1 MESSRY
7 SPHFQRIFLIAQ
19 EHAKRLNHDYLGS
32 EHLLLAI
39 TDVEDSIAA
48 QALKKLN
55 VDLRKLRMIIEDAI
69 GVGQSMMLLG
79 ELPLSSQ
86 AKKIIGYAVEE
97 AHKMGL
103 NYIGSEHLMLALVKD
118 EEGIGARILSSMGVR
133 YQNLKEVVM
142 KLLGDLPVSRETD
155 DEDEEE
161 FEEERPP
168 KPFYKE
174 REFKQSSYKPLK
186 VKTQTLDEF
195 GRDLTELAKNR
206 QLDPVIGRENEMERV
221 IQVLGRR
228 TKNNPV
234 LVGEPGV
241 GKTAI
246 VEGLAQRIV
255 NGEVPE
261 TLSGKRLVSLDL
273 AAIVAG
279 TKYRGE
285 FEQRLKTIVDEI
297 RKAKNSII
305 LFIDELHTVI
315 GAGAAEGAI
324 DAANILKPALARGE
338 LQCIGATTFDEYRKH
353 IEHDPALERRFQPII
368 VDPPTMEETIEILK
382 GLKEK
387 YENHHMCI
395 YTDKAIEAAVYLSDR
410 YITDRALPDKAIDLM
425 DEAGSSA
432 RLKMSVYPPEFK
444 DKEREIEEI
453 RLKEK
458 NGVILIKNPE
468 INEEFVGVNK
478 GDIEISGN
486 LEILVSTSGM
496 KLYNKSYLEHI
507 LPSVVSLINIP
518 KDNKD
523 NYELIKALT
532 VIVRTYFIKQLENK
546 DYIYYDL
553 LPDYKFKG
561 LQYEKQIFV
570 DAARDT
576 QKEVLIDKYGKLYNV
591 SYSINS
597 GGKTKKGVD
606 DNSTKPDILTPFNLY
621 RWIYFDFTKKMVYS
635 IPQNQEDISRAWW
648 IIVLKPKWIEDRV
661 NRYYKLGNIK
671 NIYVLKRDEFGIVK
685 SIKIEGS
692 ASNVII
698 EGEDE
703 VNRFLAGGSLRSN
716 LFYLRQINKGKFP
729 EFFILRGIGTGKFDG
744 LCIDGSYY
752 LSKNIG
758 YTYTSLLKHYFPDGS
773 LKKWK

>member
-1 MESSRY
+1 MRQKNVWKEIFFLVVVMLNNSTIFPIEDLNKIYSNAIKLWNNGQIQDSIGALEYIVYNSTDDKLILKAGKDLVVLLNDTGENSLALGYIEKLKAIQKNDPYLQLEKVWALFSLNKYKEAADNIDEIFTFTADEDIIYFSRFLKSLILSKLSGYEKAIDELQTVYKKYPPLLASSAYTASEFYARMK
-7 SPHFQRIFLIAQ
+7 
-19 EHAKRLNHDYLGS
+19 KRLYAINMIKDSLVYDPQNIQALID
-32 EHLLLAI
+32 LAHI
-39 TDVEDSIAA
+39 YEDSGYFLPSL
-48 QALKKLN
+48 QSFYTLKEIDYTNPYFSNKT
-55 VDLRKLRMIIEDAI
+55 RKL
-69 GVGQSMMLLG
+69 
-79 ELPLSSQ
+79 
-86 AKKIIGYAVEE
+86 AKKINKKPDNLFFY
-97 AHKMGL
+97 
-103 NYIGSEHLMLALVKD
+103 S
-118 EEGIGARILSSMGVR
+118 RIAWPVHDKPLTDRNSDTPLKISLYSDINQNPSYLSSFYFITNV
-133 YQNLKEVVM
+133 
-142 KLLGDLPVSRETD
+142 D
-155 DEDEEE
+155 
-161 FEEERPP
+161 FEI
-168 KPFYKE
+168 YD
-174 REFKQSSYKPLK
+174 S
-186 VKTQTLDEF
+186 
-195 GRDLTELAKNR
+195 
-206 QLDPVIGRENEMERV
+206 
-221 IQVLGRR
+221 VLG
-228 TKNNPV
+228 
-234 LVGEPGV
+234 
-241 GKTAI
+241 KTY
-246 VEGLAQRIV
+246 
-255 NGEVPE
+255 
-261 TLSGKRLVSLDL
+261 SGKKNMQYNMEYIKSNR
-273 AAIVAG
+273 I
-279 TKYRGE
+279 
-285 FEQRLKTIVDEI
+285 FELKD
-297 RKAKNSII
+297 NS
-305 LFIDELHTVI
+305 
-315 GAGAAEGAI
+315 
-324 DAANILKPALARGE
+324 KS
-338 LQCIGATTFDEYRKH
+338 K
-353 IEHDPALERRFQPII
+353 
-368 VDPPTMEETIEILK
+368 
-382 GLKEK
+382 
-387 YENHHMCI
+387 
-395 YTDKAIEAAVYLSDR
+395 VYSTR
-410 YITDRALPDKAIDLM
+410 NN
-425 DEAGSSA
+425 
-432 RLKMSVYPPEFK
+432 F
-444 DKEREIEEI
+444 EI